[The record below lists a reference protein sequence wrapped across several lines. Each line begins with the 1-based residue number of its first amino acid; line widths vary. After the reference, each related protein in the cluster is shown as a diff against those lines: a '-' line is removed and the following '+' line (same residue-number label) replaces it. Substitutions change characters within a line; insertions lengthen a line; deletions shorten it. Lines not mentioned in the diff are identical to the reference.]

1 MRMKVEFFFDV
12 GSPASYLAW
21 TQLPKICAAKGAEL
35 VFRPMLLGGIFQA
48 TGNVSPAAVPAKG
61 RHSTIDL
68 GRFARRYGVSLLMNP
83 HFPINTLQ
91 LMRAVTG
98 VQMRHPE
105 RFEPFLAELFNA
117 LWVEALNLNEPQLVG
132 RTIIRAGFSVE
143 EILALTNEPDV
154 KAQLR
159 STTDDALERGVF
171 GAPTLFV
178 GDQMFFGQDRLDFV
192 EEALS

>member
-1 MRMKVEFFFDV
+1 MKVEFFFDV

-48 TGNVSPAAVPAKG
+48 TGNASPAAVPVKG
-61 RHSTIDL
+61 RHSAIDL
-68 GRFARRYGVSLLMNP
+68 GRFARRYGVPLVMNP

-98 VQMRHPE
+98 VQMHQPE
-105 RFEPFLAELFNA
+105 RFESFLTALFNA
-117 LWVEALNLNEPQLVG
+117 LWVEALNLNEPPLVG
-132 RTIIRAGFSVE
+132 RTLVRAGFSIE
-143 EILALTNEPDV
+143 DILTLSNQADV

-159 STTDDALERGVF
+159 ATTDEALERGVF
-171 GAPTLFV
+171 GAPTMFV
-178 GDQMFFGQDRLDFV
+178 GDEMFFGQDRLDFV
-192 EEALS
+192 EEALA